1 MKEIQV
7 SREVTAL
14 KEETDSLL
22 TFDRIKKDFIYP
34 LHFHPE
40 FEINFVKN
48 AHKAVRIM
56 GDSIEY
62 IDDYELC
69 LVGPNL
75 YHVWENGKSDPDT
88 DKREITIQFVSNIFP
103 QELLKKDMFKAIA
116 QLFERSERGILFS
129 RETAIRLEPMLGEL
143 CQKKGIESFI
153 ALLQILYQLAISPD
167 QRVLAN
173 SSFQHEHTAY
183 TDIRIEKIHSYLIH
197 NYNKKIRLEDA
208 AKLLNMSPISFTR
221 LIKQRTGKCFIDFLN
236 EIRLGF
242 ATRLLIDTNKTISEI
257 CFDCG
262 FNNISNFNRIFKKKQ
277 GQTPTDFRST
287 FSGTKIV
294 S

>member
-7 SREVTAL
+7 SREVTSL
-14 KEETDSLL
+14 KEESDSLL
-22 TFDRIKKDFIYP
+22 AFDRTKKDFLYP

-40 FEINFVKN
+40 FEINFIKN
-48 AHKAVRIM
+48 ASKAVRIM

-62 IDDYELC
+62 IDEYELC

-75 YHVWENGKSDPDT
+75 YHVWENGKSDPNV
-88 DKREITIQFVSNIFP
+88 DKREITIQFVQNIFP
-103 QELLKKDMFKAIA
+103 EDLLKKDLFKNIA
-116 QLFERSERGILFS
+116 QMLKRSERGLLFS
-129 RETAIRLEPMLGEL
+129 RETAIELEPLLSDL

-153 ALLQILYQLAISPD
+153 ALLNILNNLSLSPN
-167 QRVLAN
+167 QKILAN

-197 NYNKKIRLEDA
+197 NYNKKIKLEDA
-208 AKLLNMSPISFTR
+208 AKLLNMSNISFTR
-221 LIKQRTGKCFIDFLN
+221 LIKQRTGKCFVDFLN

-242 ATRLLIDTNKTISEI
+242 ATRLLIDSNKTISEI

-277 GQTPTDFRST
+277 GQTPTDFRNS

>member
-7 SREVTAL
+7 SREVTSL

-22 TFDRIKKDFIYP
+22 AFDRTKTDFIYP

-48 AHKAVRIM
+48 APKAVRIM

-62 IDDYELC
+62 IEDYELC

-75 YHVWENGKSDPDT
+75 YHVWENGKSDLSA
-88 DKREITIQFVSNIFP
+88 DKREITIQFVRNIFP
-103 QELLKKDMFKAIA
+103 PELLKKDMFKPIA
-116 QLFERSERGILFS
+116 QMLEKSERGILFS
-129 RETAIRLEPMLGEL
+129 RETAIELEPMLGSL
-143 CQKKGIESFI
+143 CQKRGLESFI
-153 ALLQILYQLAISPD
+153 SLLQILNRLAQSPN
-167 QRVLAN
+167 QRLLAN
-173 SSFQHEHTAY
+173 STFQHDNPAY

-197 NYNKKIRLEDA
+197 NYNKKIKLEDA

-221 LIKQRTGKCFIDFLN
+221 LIKQRTGKCFVDFLN

-242 ATRLLIDTNKTISEI
+242 ATRLLIDSNKTISEV

-277 GQTPTDFRST
+277 GQTPTDFRNT
-287 FSGTKIV
+287 FSGTKTV